1 MTSPLPK
8 NMAII
13 FSQISINNS
22 HWPVNSQINSQ
33 QKHSTV
39 TPPTQSKKKKEI
51 QLKIIATHYYQCFH
65 FGCYKLESRDRIW
78 KSTSCCRTSYS
89 VFCLCGLYCFW
100 AAIFLYT
107 RIRKHIKPKSDPAR
121 RFYGRFLTWERVM
134 IMCSVCFR
142 LLFKASCLW
151 PTEGAKWGDRK
162 AGLSVTDLNGQTYG
176 SFGLPY
182 SLHAHTWGKP
192 QVKSRVLERSQSE
205 H

>member
-39 TPPTQSKKKKEI
+39 TPPTKSKKKKEI

-107 RIRKHIKPKSDPAR
+107 RMRKHIKPKSDPAR

-142 LLFKASCLW
+142 LLFK
-151 PTEGAKWGDRK
+151 GN
-162 AGLSVTDLNGQTYG
+162 LSLANRRRQVGG
-176 SFGLPY
+176 S
-182 SLHAHTWGKP
+182 
-192 QVKSRVLERSQSE
+192 KSRPISYWPQWSDLWLIWTPILFTRTHMGQATG
-205 H
+205 